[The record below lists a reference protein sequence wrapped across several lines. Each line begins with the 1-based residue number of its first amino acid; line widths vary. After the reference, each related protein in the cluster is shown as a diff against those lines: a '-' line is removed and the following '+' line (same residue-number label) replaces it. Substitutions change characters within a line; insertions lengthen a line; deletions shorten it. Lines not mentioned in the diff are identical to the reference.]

1 MPMPSWRTSKPC
13 PNCKKTGGVR
23 KCQNCGTLGCVNC
36 VCQATGALVKCKICF
51 KGPIINP

>member
-1 MPMPSWRTSKPC
+1 MPMPSWTTSKPC